1 MILRPTNPPAQST
14 SGFVPGWDAIL
25 RTQKQPSDEW
35 LLIMQADHAALAAEM
50 ARNIVNPNFPA
61 MDAEIIQA
69 ISVHDDGWKQ
79 VDNPVAS
86 SANTQRRPLSFFEEA
101 PADIFRAWQ
110 GSIACAI
117 QIAPIA
123 GILVSE
129 HFCRIARDFS
139 RAPNTAPEISQV
151 LTTFVEREVAQQ
163 EELREQQSHTA
174 DEIRVLV
181 DVLQFFDLLSLYACC
196 GSPENVEFPQK
207 IKRTMFR
214 LRRESD
220 TCKLEPHLF
229 SQPSRFSFKAH
240 KHPASAVEPVSDIS
254 ILLF

>member
-1 MILRPTNPPAQST
+1 VILRPTNPQQST
-14 SGFVPGWDAIL
+14 SGFVPAWDAIL

-35 LLIMQADHAALAAEM
+35 LLIMQADHAALAAEI
-50 ARNIVNPNFPA
+50 ARNIVNPSFPA
-61 MDAEIIQA
+61 MDAEIIRA
-69 ISVHDDGWKQ
+69 ISVHDNGWKQ
-79 VDNPVAS
+79 VDNPS
-86 SANTQRRPLSFFEEA
+86 TPSTNTQHRPLSFFEEA

-110 GSIACAI
+110 GSIARAT
-117 QIAPIA
+117 QVAPIA

-163 EELREQQSHTA
+163 EELIEQQTHTA

-181 DVLQFFDLLSLYACC
+181 DVLQFFDLLSLYVCC
-196 GSPENVEFPQK
+196 GSTENVEFPQR
-207 IKRTMFR
+207 IKQTMFR
-214 LRRESD
+214 LRRTSG
-220 TCKLEPHLF
+220 TCELKPHLF
-229 SQPSRFSFKAH
+229 SQPTRFSFKAH
-240 KHPASAVEPVSDIS
+240 KHPATAAEPVADIS